1 MTSKKPSAPANVT
14 LSAAKSLYRP
24 GCEQN
29 DRLAFLME
37 TSPYRVRSFGLRPQD
52 DIQEALSP
60 LRVTL
65 SAAKSLYRPGGG
77 QNDRPVFS
85 TKAPHYHARS
95 ALPAKA
101 PPDEHCTAHG

>member
-1 MTSKKPSAPANVT
+1 MVTPGLGAVPPERLPGVFKEASA
-14 LSAAKSLYRP
+14 L
-24 GCEQN
+24 
-29 DRLAFLME
+29 
-37 TSPYRVRSFGLRPQD
+37 RVRSFGLRPQD

-65 SAAKSLYRPGGG
+65 SVAKSLHRPGRE